1 MAGSARLM
9 KRYGWLS

>member
-9 KRYGWLS
+9 TRYGWLS

>member
-9 KRYGWLS
+9 TRNGWLS